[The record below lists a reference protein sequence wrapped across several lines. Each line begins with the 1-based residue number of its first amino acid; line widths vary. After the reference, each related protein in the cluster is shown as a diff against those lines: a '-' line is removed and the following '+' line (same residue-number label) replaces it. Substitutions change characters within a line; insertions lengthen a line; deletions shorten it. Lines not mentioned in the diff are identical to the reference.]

1 MALDLLN
8 TAAYTMIARV
18 RQGEKGTVSRGFV
31 KLVICQQLATRRNI
45 RGIVHVPEY
54 IQQSSEEFGGQTLV
68 NCVRQSSSIREGI
81 FVSLVWHLDQCLTYN
96 LIMADKGK
104 FPHWISGLG
113 FSLTQERGYQEKEFP
128 RNREAGCHVSI
139 VVADQDSTVNC
150 GILLLELGFNR
161 KNGKGLRALIQIL
174 ISRCFFKDI
183 EFPYI
188 PIPYML
194 LLLLLSR
201 FSRV

>member
-1 MALDLLN
+1 
-8 TAAYTMIARV
+8 
-18 RQGEKGTVSRGFV
+18 
-31 KLVICQQLATRRNI
+31 
-45 RGIVHVPEY
+45 
-54 IQQSSEEFGGQTLV
+54 
-68 NCVRQSSSIREGI
+68 
-81 FVSLVWHLDQCLTYN
+81 
-96 LIMADKGK
+96 MADKGK

-113 FSLTQERGYQEKEFP
+113 FSLRQERGYQEKKFP